1 MLGLAFGTHAAA
13 HAMAPPSRNGLPLL
27 DLEQFDPGSDYV
39 QVSVDVVTPTG
50 PSALCTDDTLHE
62 YFDFS
67 ITSVMTLCDLATSNC
82 DHFSYDANATEPS
95 SGEPSSGSGQSVRG
109 CLKKFAP
116 LATPSATYL
125 SRKSCG
131 SKLPAPSLIDPSC
144 SATSNYE
151 YMRCDGGGGD
161 YELLYT
167 FALPPFLIQQA
178 CDGDDG
184 CVGFVIDNP
193 GQGSTIGLSSNPGD
207 TYVKLDTQSPAL
219 PYSGVQ
225 YDIIYRVAES
235 TTRLFKAA
243 TSSLF

>member
-95 SGEPSSGSGQSVRG
+95 SARTTETLSICETLNPPNVIGSVSS
-109 CLKKFAP
+109 
-116 LATPSATYL
+116 
-125 SRKSCG
+125 
-131 SKLPAPSLIDPSC
+131 SC
-144 SATSNYE
+144 SARSTALQRRSVRSVHVTTTHSAPLDIAMPTQLPRVGKHTTTPE
-151 YMRCDGGGGD
+151 AWHQQLERGLEVRRRQTLEVKARDWKWAGHAQRLGRMRVRGEDPEGRVEEERYFRPEGG
-161 YELLYT
+161 
-167 FALPPFLIQQA
+167 
-178 CDGDDG
+178 
-184 CVGFVIDNP
+184 
-193 GQGSTIGLSSNPGD
+193 
-207 TYVKLDTQSPAL
+207 
-219 PYSGVQ
+219 
-225 YDIIYRVAES
+225 
-235 TTRLFKAA
+235 
-243 TSSLF
+243 